1 MGNRLIKGLGKVN
14 FSRPKLLSFSVKRSL
29 TFKVGSSLKTL
40 HRLMALTDR
49 GALRPG
55 SRICD
60 IGATQLFGAHAL
72 EGACAFLDF
81 YASRR
86 PGVRKADQVDRSTL
100 EKISQGGFLGELLV
114 LAGFEYLSLDIFEGY
129 QTILFD
135 LNVHAPG
142 PRLASS
148 FDLVMNLGTTEHV
161 FHQYRAFQTLHD
173 LLKPGGVLYCDLPM
187 GGFLQH
193 AFFRYDPLFFEALAK
208 ANQYETV
215 LQAISLGA
223 EQPIPATLKNHGLSI
238 QAMEDIG
245 IEAVFRKT
253 TSDPFRIHLETSTS
267 LALDPRLAKAQAAG
281 LVEIPATTSVHY
293 GSTLSIGGRGSHND
307 EKIPFWRR
315 WWHR

>member
-1 MGNRLIKGLGKVN
+1 M
-14 FSRPKLLSFSVKRSL
+14 
-29 TFKVGSSLKTL
+29 GSSLKTL
-40 HRLMALTDR
+40 HRLMSLTDR
-49 GALRPG
+49 GTLSPG

-60 IGATQLFGAHAL
+60 IGATQLFGAHAID
-72 EGACAFLDF
+72 GACAFLDF

-86 PGVRKADQVDRSTL
+86 AGVRKADQVDRSTL

-129 QTILFD
+129 QTVLFD

-142 PRLASS
+142 PRLAGS
-148 FDLVMNLGTTEHV
+148 FDMVMNLGTTEHV

-173 LLKPGGVLYCDLPM
+173 LLKPGGSLYCDLPM

-208 ANQYETV
+208 ANRYETV
-215 LQAISLGA
+215 LQTITVGA
-223 EQPIPATLKNHGLSI
+223 EQPIPATLKNQGFSRQGL
-238 QAMEDIG
+238 EDVG

-253 TSDPFRIHLETSTS
+253 TTDPFRIHLETSTS
-267 LALDPRLAKAQAAG
+267 LALDPRLAKAQAEG

-293 GSTLSIGGRGSHND
+293 GSTLPIGGRGGPNG
-307 EKIPFWRR
+307 EKVSFWRR
-315 WWHR
+315 WRHR